1 MSKILGWLRP
11 DRRFFISFL
20 LVVLPPAATLV
31 GLGVL
36 LLEQDRALVR
46 QRQAELLDHAADN
59 GVHALGQEL
68 ALTARLLAGPAW
80 MLAEVPPDSVYVV
93 LSPDRILATPPGR
106 LPYFPAGLTLKEPPA
121 KPFLEL
127 EAQEFGAQNPA
138 KALEMAGTLAA
149 SPDPVLRAGALLRQ
163 ARLLRKLNRPGDA
176 LQAYELLSRIP
187 AVANDG
193 VPVDLVARKA
203 RCSIFEEQSRRVEL
217 LREASAL
224 ENDLRSGKWQLDQP
238 SFEQVAGQLS
248 RWLGAEFSTD
258 PAEDALATG
267 VGWLYQRWTSTLGD
281 KPDSAGSKLI
291 MAGDAP
297 VTILW
302 ASQPDRLAALVAG
315 PSCLR
320 DRWLAQVQKAVK
332 PAQASLT
339 AAGGKRLAGDTVPA
353 DLPRVTR
360 FAADTGLPWS
370 VMVARGVGTSAEF
383 DSRRRILLAGLAAV
397 LALVAA
403 GSYFIWRAFNREMA
417 VARLQSDFVAA
428 VSHEFRTPL
437 TTLRQF
443 NDLLAD
449 DGKLPPEKR
458 RSFHAA
464 QTRAT
469 ERLHRLVE
477 SLLDFGRM
485 EAGRRPYQF
494 QRLDAG
500 ELVKDVA
507 DEFRAEVS
515 ARGFSVQCDLDAA
528 AHPVDADPEALA
540 RAVHNLLDNAAK
552 YSGTGR
558 SITVTVRRS
567 GGSVLIAVRDQGIG
581 IPAAEQKR
589 IFRKFVRGAAAGAQ
603 GVPGTGIGLAMVRHI
618 VEAHGGSVGVASAP
632 GEGSTFTI
640 TIPARSAGGSP
651 NAA

>member
-11 DRRFFISFL
+11 GRRFFISFL
-20 LVVLPPAATLV
+20 LVVLPPAATLI
-31 GLGVL
+31 GLGVR
-36 LLEQDRALVR
+36 LLEQDRELAR
-46 QRQAELLDHAADN
+46 QRRAELLDHAADN
-59 GVHALGQEL
+59 GVHVLGQEL
-68 ALTARLLAGPAW
+68 ALTVGRLTGPAW
-80 MLAEVPPDSVYVV
+80 RPAEVPSGSVYIVF
-93 LSPDRILATPPGR
+93 SPDRILAIPPGR

-127 EAQEFGAQNPA
+127 EAQEYVAQNLA
-138 KALEMAGTLAA
+138 RALEMATTLAA
-149 SPDPVLRAGALLRQ
+149 SPNPELRAGALLRR
-163 ARLLRKLNRPGDA
+163 ARLLRKLNRPGEA
-176 LQAYELLSRIP
+176 LQAYELLSRIS

-203 RCSIFEEQSRRVEL
+203 RCSIFEEQSRRAEL
-217 LREASAL
+217 LREAAAL
-224 ENDLRSGKWQLDQP
+224 ESDLRSGKWQLDQ
-238 SFEQVAGQLS
+238 SAFEQVAGQLS
-248 RWLGAEFSTD
+248 RWLGAEFSAD
-258 PAEDALATG
+258 PEEDALAAG
-267 VGWLYQRWTSTLGD
+267 VGRLYQRWTSALRDQPASSG
-281 KPDSAGSKLI
+281 AEVIL
-291 MAGDAP
+291 AGDAP

-320 DRWLAQVQKAVK
+320 DRWLAQVQKTVA

-339 AAGGKRLAGDTVPA
+339 AAGGKRLAGDSVPA
-353 DLPRVTR
+353 DQPRVTR
-360 FAADTGLPWS
+360 SAADTGLPWS
-370 VMVARGVGTSAEF
+370 VMVTGSAGTSAEF
-383 DSRRRILLAGLAAV
+383 ESRRLILLAGLAAV

-449 DGKLPPEKR
+449 DEKLPPEKR
-458 RSFHAA
+458 HNFHAA

-500 ELVKDVA
+500 ELVRAEA

-515 ARGFSVQCDLDAA
+515 ARGFSVECDLDGAG
-528 AHPVDADPEALA
+528 HPVEADPEALA

-558 SITVTVRRS
+558 SITIAVRRA
-567 GGSVLIAVRDQGIG
+567 GGSVSIAVRDRGIG

-589 IFRKFVRGAAAGAQ
+589 IFRKFVRGAAARTQ
-603 GVPGTGIGLAMVRHI
+603 GIPGTGIGLAMVRHI
-618 VEAHGGSVGVASAP
+618 VEAHGGSIGVASTP

-640 TIPARSAGGSP
+640 VLPAK
-651 NAA
+651 